1 MSDNEEPQRA
11 EGSDEQ
17 TFQVEPEET
26 QRLTTQWSV
35 EDEEEAA
42 RERRRRERQ
51 QQLGSEGQSP
61 DDLDEETCTQTDNQ
75 YIFTVSLWRKSF
87 TPLDVMVMGQQ
98 DADAL
103 TTQWSV
109 EDEEEAARERRRR
122 ERQQQLGSEGQSP
135 DDLDEETCTQTDN
148 HVGLKPAGPWETE
161 EDEGFSDWSQ
171 KLEQRKQKGAAQAAE
186 EREEPRFTEEK
197 QMEQTRVVEEFHTY
211 NTEAQVE
218 DEDEGTTRNE
228 EVEANEEPESCT
240 EETGVIS
247 SSQWETRV
255 EGETEQYQDQWASDK
270 VEDRKQS
277 VSSEG
282 EEDDDSITVKI
293 TERAEIL
300 NRSIQKS
307 NSIKR
312 SEPPLPIHKI
322 DDRLEQYTHAIE
334 TSTKPGRLVRQPSL
348 ELINPADAVSNIKS
362 RWETGDVT
370 SASKASSCK
379 DTEGIAI
386 GVSDMINQW
395 GKGKPDAE
403 GQTSPAKLAEV
414 KPGEVLSKKSL
425 WEQGSKSG
433 QINKNATSTKKYKF
447 VPVGHGKYEKVL
459 VDEP

>member
-1 MSDNEEPQRA
+1 MS
-11 EGSDEQ
+11 
-17 TFQVEPEET
+17 T
-26 QRLTTQWSV
+26 
-35 EDEEEAA
+35 
-42 RERRRRERQ
+42 
-51 QQLGSEGQSP
+51 
-61 DDLDEETCTQTDNQ
+61 
-75 YIFTVSLWRKSF
+75 SLVRKDSKKS
-87 TPLDVMVMGQQ
+87 LQNLLR
-98 DADAL
+98 L

-228 EVEANEEPESCT
+228 EV
-240 EETGVIS
+240 
-247 SSQWETRV
+247 
-255 EGETEQYQDQWASDK
+255 ETEQYQDQWASDK